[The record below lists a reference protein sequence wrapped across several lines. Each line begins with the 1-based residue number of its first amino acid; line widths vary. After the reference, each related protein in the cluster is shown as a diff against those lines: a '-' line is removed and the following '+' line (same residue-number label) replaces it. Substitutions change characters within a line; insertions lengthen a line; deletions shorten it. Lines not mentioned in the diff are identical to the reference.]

1 MNKVNNSNSNLFRLI
16 ESVIE
21 SEVPK
26 LLEQKNAKKPSPG
39 AVVGAVANK
48 GDVAEGILGAA
59 IVASLISPETPVGY
73 ASVIRILNE
82 LNKNKNQSKSDKIV
96 VKSTQFTVPRNP
108 KIKGSKDDIVTFTLG
123 LSQNNFNGLFN
134 MDFLQNMSGIV
145 EASIKFANSES
156 VRGYAL
162 KVYTDPKSNQIQVK
176 SIGTENQK
184 GTKVDLMVVE
194 DGEYIP
200 WGAMSLKAGGTKQLG
215 QTGKKFSNESGGSRG
230 IANLF
235 NSLFGVT
242 LDPRLGS
249 MYEKAI
255 SSGTET
261 DVISAI
267 TKVYKNAELK
277 INQRFGG
284 DQEELID
291 LLKTLARGIQS
302 EAVLGE
308 TDIILVHLGTND
320 FKVLDFNKLVEIMDD
335 DSIEVEIGTDLRL
348 QSKVPY
354 LSVWLTVNGQE
365 YGNIISVRPKIRFR
379 EDGSLGEFRHYV
391 EKEAGLAKLIQ
402 MSKF

>member
-1 MNKVNNSNSNLFRLI
+1 MREDIVKAVNSAQRAQRNYDLTKSVLQEDLETLIHVASNSPSKQN
-16 ESVIE
+16 
-21 SEVPK
+21 EVHF
-26 LLEQKNAKKPSPG
+26 S
-39 AVVGAVANK
+39 
-48 GDVAEGILGAA
+48 
-59 IVASLISPETPVGY
+59 
-73 ASVIRILNE
+73 
-82 LNKNKNQSKSDKIV
+82 
-96 VKSTQFTVPRNP
+96 
-108 KIKGSKDDIVTFTLG
+108 
-123 LSQNNFNGLFN
+123 
-134 MDFLQNMSGIV
+134 
-145 EASIKFANSES
+145 
-156 VRGYAL
+156 L
-162 KVYTDPKSNQIQVK
+162 KVYTDPKSNRIQVK

-215 QTGKKFSNESGGSRG
+215 QTGKKFSDSESGGSRG

-235 NSLFGVT
+235 NSLFGVVV
-242 LDPRLGS
+242 DPSLGS